1 MTYVLRL
8 ASPCDGIIECEDAK
22 DEQNGDVRI
31 CNFDNSYLMYCLGIG
46 MSVIVLTLFIKL
58 KQSKYLNKKHILKGE
73 VFEGMDEDE
82 DIDDDTYKQL
92 PYRKS
97 LYKACPSGGES
108 KLNLALRLLKDK
120 QAKEILAEECEYHQN
135 EAEAICCMKVSVII
149 K

>member
-8 ASPCDGIIECEDAK
+8 ASPCDGIIECEDEK
-22 DEQNGDVRI
+22 DEDSDDRI
-31 CNFDNSYLMYCLGIG
+31 CNFNNGYLMFCLGIG
-46 MSVIVLTLFIKL
+46 MSIIVLTLFFKL

-73 VFEGMDEDE
+73 EEMDDEEDM
-82 DIDDDTYKQL
+82 DDDTYQRL

-97 LYKACPSGGES
+97 LYKTCPSGGES

-120 QAKEILAEECEYHQN
+120 LQAKEILAEECEYHQN
-135 EAEAICCMKVSVII
+135 EAEAICCMKVSVIL